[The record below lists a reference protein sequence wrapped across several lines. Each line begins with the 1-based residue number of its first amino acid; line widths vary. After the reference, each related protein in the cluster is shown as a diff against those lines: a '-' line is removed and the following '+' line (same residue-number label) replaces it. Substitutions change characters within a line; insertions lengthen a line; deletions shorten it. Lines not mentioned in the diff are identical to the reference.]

1 MGYYD
6 SHDSYRGF
14 YGLLLWLTFYTF
26 LYKNL
31 YIYTRRKNSCDI
43 MAVKDVSEKDF
54 ETEVLKSATPV
65 LVDVWATWCG
75 PCRMYSPI
83 VDEVSEDYKGK
94 LKFVK
99 VDADEN
105 ESIASKYGI
114 MSIPTTLL
122 IENGKVKAQSV
133 GAVPKEVLKKWID
146 KNL

>member
-1 MGYYD
+1 M
-6 SHDSYRGF
+6 SV
-14 YGLLLWLTFYTF
+14 
-26 LYKNL
+26 K
-31 YIYTRRKNSCDI
+31 
-43 MAVKDVSEKDF
+43 AVNEKEF
-54 ETEVLKSATPV
+54 EEEVLKSKVPV

-83 VDEVSEDYKGK
+83 VDEVSEEYKDK

-105 ESIASKYGI
+105 ESIAVRYGI

-146 KNL
+146 RNL

>member
-1 MGYYD
+1 MHMYM
-6 SHDSYRGF
+6 HALRWCF
-14 YGLLLWLTFYTF
+14 NTRIICIVLKT
-26 LYKNL
+26 YKKE
-31 YIYTRRKNSCDI
+31 YIYESRFLGEKMS
-43 MAVKDVSEKDF
+43 VKDVNEKEF
-54 ETEVLKSATPV
+54 EEEVLKSKTPV

-83 VDEVSEDYKGK
+83 VDEVSEEYKDK

-105 ESIASKYGI
+105 ENIAAKYGI

-122 IENGKVKAQSV
+122 IENGKLKAQSV

>member
-1 MGYYD
+1 
-6 SHDSYRGF
+6 
-14 YGLLLWLTFYTF
+14 
-26 LYKNL
+26 
-31 YIYTRRKNSCDI
+31 
-43 MAVKDVSEKDF
+43 
-54 ETEVLKSATPV
+54 LKSKVPV

-83 VDEVSEDYKGK
+83 VDEVSEEYKDK

-105 ESIASKYGI
+105 ESIAVRYGI

-146 KNL
+146 RNL